1 MPTILVTGANR
12 GLGLEFARQYAAAGW
27 RVLATVRDPLSGRA
41 VSDAGAEVYV
51 ADVAD
56 IASLRRL
63 RAGLAGIDL
72 DIVLNNAGIYGQ
84 NQDFGAVDAAAFQRT
99 MQVNALAPLQV
110 AELFA
115 DQVVKGGIIAAV
127 SSKMGS
133 VAENT
138 SGGFYAYR
146 ASKAALNMVI
156 KSLSLDLAGRGI
168 CVLALSPGWVRTD
181 MGGANA
187 PLDPPQAVAGM
198 KAVLDKAN
206 LNDSGKFFHFDGS
219 EVAW

>member
-1 MPTILVTGANR
+1 MPTILITGANR

-27 RVLATVRDPLSGRA
+27 RVLATVRDPLSGRSA
-41 VSDAGAEVYV
+41 SEAGAEVYV

-56 IASLRRL
+56 ISTLRRL
-63 RAGLAGIDL
+63 KAALAGVSL
-72 DIVLNNAGIYGQ
+72 DIVLNNAGVYGQ
-84 NQDFGAVDAAAFQRT
+84 NQDFGAVDAEAFLKVMR
-99 MQVNALAPLQV
+99 VNTLAPLQV

-115 DQVVKGGIIAAV
+115 DQVPAGGIIAAV

-133 VAENT
+133 VTENT

-156 KSLSLDLAGRGI
+156 KSLSLDLAGQG
-168 CVLALSPGWVRTD
+168 VAVVALSPGWVRTD

-198 KAVLDKAN
+198 KAVLDKVK

>member
-1 MPTILVTGANR
+1 MPTILITGANR

-41 VSDAGAEVYV
+41 ASDAGAEVYV
-51 ADVAD
+51 ADIAD
-56 IASLRRL
+56 PASLRRL
-63 RAGLAGIDL
+63 RQSLAGIGL
-72 DIVLNNAGIYGQ
+72 DIVLNNAGVYGD
-84 NQDFGAVDAAAFQRT
+84 NQDFGAVDADAFLRV
-99 MQVNALAPLQV
+99 MRVNALAPLQV

-115 DQVVKGGIIAAV
+115 DLVPAGGIIACL

-156 KSLSLDLAGRGI
+156 KSLSLDLKGRGVT
-168 CVLALSPGWVRTD
+168 VLALSPGWVRTD
-181 MGGANA
+181 MGGPNA
-187 PLDPPQAVAGM
+187 PLEPPQAVAGM
-198 KAVLDKAN
+198 KAVLDRATP
-206 LNDSGKFFHFDGS
+206 DHSGRFWHYDGT

>member
-1 MPTILVTGANR
+1 MPTILITGANR

-63 RAGLAGIDL
+63 KTTLAGIGL
-72 DIVLNNAGIYGQ
+72 DIVLNNAGVYGQ
-84 NQDFGAVDAAAFQRT
+84 NQDFGAVDADAFLRV
-99 MQVNALAPLQV
+99 MRVNALAPLQV

-115 DQVVKGGIIAAV
+115 DQVPRGGIIAAL

-133 VAENT
+133 VAENG

-146 ASKAALNMVI
+146 ASKAALNMVV
-156 KSLSLDLAGRGI
+156 KSLSLDLKDRG
-168 CVLALSPGWVRTD
+168 VVVVALSPGWVRTD

-187 PLDPPQAVAGM
+187 PLQPSQAVAGM
-198 KAVLDKAN
+198 KAVLDQVN
-206 LNDSGKFFHFDGS
+206 LNDSGKFFHFDGG

>member
-1 MPTILVTGANR
+1 MPTLLITGANR

-27 RVLATVRDPLSGRA
+27 RVLATVRDPLSGKA

-56 IASLRRL
+56 LSTLTRL
-63 RAGLAGIDL
+63 KAALAGVSL
-72 DIVLNNAGIYGQ
+72 DVVLNNAGIYGDDQ
-84 NQDFGAVDAAAFQRT
+84 SFGAVDADGFLKVMR
-99 MQVNALAPLQV
+99 VNALAPLQV

-115 DQVVKGGIIAAV
+115 DQVPAGGIIAAI

-146 ASKAALNMVI
+146 ASKAALNMVV
-156 KSLSLDLAGRGI
+156 KSLSLDLASRQI
-168 CVLALSPGWVRTD
+168 AVIALSPGWVRTD
-181 MGGANA
+181 MGGPNA
-187 PLDPPQAVAGM
+187 PLTPPQAVAGM
-198 KAVLDKAN
+198 KAVLDKVN
-206 LNDSGKFFHFDGS
+206 LSDSGKFFHFDGS